1 MLSSNIKNIIA
12 KLSKDSFA
20 NLAIINRSNYNIQ
33 DDIIDCTVADSK
45 KLHEFN
51 KNDLTYIGNNNVLIF
66 DQNESKNTSTL
77 ISELGDIVVSRNI
90 FNEKKIIFIL
100 NFDMIKHEDQVK
112 LRYTFENS
120 HTTSKF
126 IITCTNIDMIDPAI
140 KSRCNSINIKNNDVI
155 KNVTKN
161 FTENFTENSEE
172 ILDNNLMKFF
182 LHEIY
187 STQNFEKITQIIDS
201 FINNGISLKKI
212 IYRYIIESLKST
224 KHNEEFYKI
233 LLEIINTVA
242 NVKNESIEKGVHF
255 LLKISL
261 LIKKQQIS

>member
-12 KLSKDSFA
+12 KLSRDSLA
-20 NLAIINRSNYNIQ
+20 NLAIINRTNYNTN
-33 DDIIDCTVADSK
+33 DDIIDCIVADSK

-51 KNDLTYIGNNNVLIF
+51 KHDLTYLTNNNVFIF
-66 DQNESKNTSTL
+66 DKKYIKNTSTL
-77 ISELGDIVVSRNI
+77 ITELGDIVVSRNI

-100 NFDMIKHEDQVK
+100 NFDMIKYEDQVK

-126 IITCTNIDMIDPAI
+126 IITCTNIDIIDPAI
-140 KSRCNSINIKNNDVI
+140 NSRCNSINIKTNDVI
-155 KNVTKN
+155 EKVTK
-161 FTENFTENSEE
+161 NFTENSEE

-242 NVKNESIEKGVHF
+242 NVKNESIEKNVHF

-261 LIKKQQIS
+261 LIKKQQISLT

>member
-12 KLSKDSFA
+12 KLSKDSLA
-20 NLAIINRSNYNIQ
+20 NLAIINRSNYNIK

-45 KLHEFN
+45 KLHELN
-51 KNDLTYIGNNNVLIF
+51 KHELSYLRNNNVFIF
-66 DQNESKNTSTL
+66 DQKDIKNTSTL
-77 ISELGDIVVSRNI
+77 ISELGDIVISRNI

-100 NFDMIKHEDQVK
+100 NFDMIKYENQVK

-140 KSRCNSINIKNNDVI
+140 KSRCNTINITNNDVI
-155 KNVTKN
+155 EKVK
-161 FTENFTENSEE
+161 ENSTENSEE

-242 NVKNESIEKGVHF
+242 NVKNESIEKNVHF

-261 LIKKQQIS
+261 LIKKQQISLT